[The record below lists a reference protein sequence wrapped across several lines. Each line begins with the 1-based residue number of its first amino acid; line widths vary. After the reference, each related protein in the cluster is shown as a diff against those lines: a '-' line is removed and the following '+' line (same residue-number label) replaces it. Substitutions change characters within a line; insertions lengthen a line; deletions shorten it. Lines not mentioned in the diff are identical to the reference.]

1 MDYSHKRMYTNRDT
15 YTMPSSMSVTQGL
28 AELKLLDKRLTKELS
43 YMNWVAVSSKKK
55 HVSESTLMK
64 TAESEYQS
72 YMDLVKRRDTIKRAI
87 VLSNATTPVSIGTIW
102 TGTVAEAIE
111 YKCSLLYKKRLV
123 EKMKEHL
130 LKVNAEYEQLVEDM
144 ATRLDRLMTSELG
157 KDVRTN
163 PETVAALTASFRET
177 NKVDLVD
184 PLNMSEKIK
193 ALEKEID
200 TFETNVDWVLSEA
213 NGKTMIE
220 V

>member
-1 MDYSHKRMYTNRDT
+1 
-15 YTMPSSMSVTQGL
+15 MPTMSVTQGL

-43 YMNWVAVSSKKK
+43 YLNWVAVSSKKK
-55 HVSESTLMK
+55 HVAVLALKK

-87 VLSNATTPVSIGTIW
+87 VISNATTPVVIGSIW

-111 YKCSLLYKKRLV
+111 HKSSLLYKKRLV

-130 LKVNAEYEQLVEDM
+130 LKVTSEYEQLVDDM

-177 NKVDLVD
+177 NKVELVD
-184 PLNMSEKIK
+184 PLNLAETVK

-213 NGKTMIE
+213 NGKTLIE